1 MTRCASLSG
10 GKPGSSK
17 SGSRSGSKSRSGSRS
32 GSRGRNTRKK
42 YDNLPRDTARKPN
55 QYDIWSRAINLAK
68 QKQEKKGFANSL
80 KAKTK
85 KSSVRNRI
93 VDAQEAA
100 KILGKP
106 I

>member
-10 GKPGSSK
+10 GDPGSSK
-17 SGSRSGSKSRSGSRS
+17 CRSSGSRSRSRS
-32 GSRGRNTRKK
+32 GSRGRNTRKE
-42 YDNLPRDTARKPN
+42 YDNLPRNTARKTN
-55 QYDIWSRAINLAK
+55 DYDKWKTEIGKEKKR
-68 QKQEKKGFANSL
+68 QENKGFAGKL

-85 KSSVRNRI
+85 TSSVRNRI

-100 KILGKP
+100 KILEKP